1 MKRFLLLIT
10 SVLLLTGCQ
19 KEENKPIDMTFDDK
33 YYDIMTP
40 YKTGVGNNYVRPSVV
55 STYDYSSVD
64 AGLMDISVKYFD
76 PDEFKFQAGQY
87 LDEATLTELLS
98 DEKLNKTAA
107 ITVDEIEIKPNYISA
122 IHEQNFLSSN
132 GELKGISLAL
142 VLNPYQEYQ
151 NSNGTYLYKELNID
165 QTIEYGKQ
173 KSVELLKEIRKNEQ
187 LKETKILIA
196 IYIVGSP
203 NEISAGNF
211 EYVGITTNNE
221 ITFEQLDYQ
230 YQYLTSNY
238 VLENDLDN
246 YTAFGTLTKNI
257 GEQVENL
264 YITAEGLY
272 VNQQLNKIEIEVN
285 SSLLTKDKLL
295 MISQLFSEEIVKQFN
310 DNLLIKVYIKINNET
325 KALVVKKRNTL
336 ESNVYLLT

>member
-1 MKRFLLLIT
+1 MKKILLLIAII
-10 SVLLLTGCQ
+10 LCLTGCG
-19 KEENKPIDMTFDDK
+19 KEEKKPIDMTFDDK

-40 YKTGVGNNYVRPSVV
+40 YKVGVGNNYVRPSVI
-55 STYDYSSVD
+55 STYDYSLVD

-87 LDEATLTELLS
+87 LDEATLTDLLS
-98 DEKLNKTAA
+98 DEKLNKTDT
-107 ITVDEIEIKPNYISA
+107 ITVDGIKIKPNYISA
-122 IHEQNFLSSN
+122 IHEQNFLSSKS
-132 GELKGISLAL
+132 ELGGISLAL

-173 KSVELLKEIRKNEQ
+173 KSIELLKAIRKNKK
-187 LKETKILIA
+187 LKETKIMIA
-196 IYIVGSP
+196 LYIVGNP
-203 NEISAGNF
+203 NEVSAGNF
-211 EYVGITTNNE
+211 EYVGVTTDNE
-221 ITFEQLDYQ
+221 ISFEQLDYQ

-257 GEQVENL
+257 GKQVENL
-264 YITAEGLY
+264 YIIAEGLY
-272 VNQQLNKIEIEVN
+272 VNQNLNKIEIEVN

-295 MISQLFSEEIVKQFN
+295 MISQLFSEEIVKQF
-310 DNLLIKVYIKINNET
+310 DDKLLIKVYIKINNET
-325 KALVVKKRNTL
+325 KALVVKKRDSL
-336 ESNVYLLT
+336 ETNVYLLT